1 MQFVVFS
8 AERLKGVDSIQE
20 NLNDAVLLQ
29 FAGTDN
35 FGTKEQHK
43 KSKGLIGD
51 FDTKKGKHCFN
62 KGKRYY
68 RLKGKPLI
76 KKRSQVITKEKGLS

>member
-1 MQFVVFS
+1 LQFVVFS

-35 FGTKEQHK
+35 FGTKEQRK
-43 KSKGLIGD
+43 KSKGLIPSEVL
-51 FDTKKGKHCFN
+51 
-62 KGKRYY
+62 RS
-68 RLKGKPLI
+68 RLAI
-76 KKRSQVITKEKGLS
+76 AQV

>member
-1 MQFVVFS
+1 LQFVVFS

-35 FGTKEQHK
+35 FGTKEQRK

-51 FDTKKGKHCFN
+51 FDTEKGKH
-62 KGKRYY
+62 Y
-68 RLKGKPLI
+68 LLI
-76 KKRSQVITKEKGLS
+76 RGRGY